1 MLDYFNIIEIWT
13 AKKFRSILR
22 KLYFICTILK
32 KNPIIGLS
40 EVFFYEEKE
49 NLACL
54 RISRVTN
61 K

>member
-1 MLDYFNIIEIWT
+1 MDYFNIIEIWT
-13 AKKFRSILR
+13 AKKFRSTLR